1 MARQS
6 ITLANQNDE
15 WLKQQISKEE
25 FTSKSEAVNYLIK
38 QARERDEYVEFVR
51 SLDTEDA
58 LDVLKYLNSVMT
70 DVSFSLSLKAYLKAP
85 NPSFPQ
91 KLFFPKVLVLLAASN
106 NPMKATLAPTMYS
119 DHPALLKDPFY
130 RQMGFK

>member
-38 QARERDEYVEFVR
+38 KARERDEYVEFVR
-51 SLDTEDA
+51 MKLDKAE
-58 LDVLKYLNSVMT
+58 NSG
-70 DVSFSLSLKAYLKAP
+70 FSTKTKEE
-85 NPSFPQ
+85 
-91 KLFFPKVLVLLAASN
+91 LLAEIKKKLN
-106 NPMKATLAPTMYS
+106 V
-119 DHPALLKDPFY
+119 
-130 RQMGFK
+130 